1 MKIFRLKAISYKSS
15 TTAGAGTE
23 RLCLAYACF
32 SLLLG
37 LHTGNVIAGPE
48 GGLVTAGQATI
59 STPTATSTVINQATQ
74 NVAIDWQSYNV
85 KQNELVQYLQ
95 PNAAASALN
104 KIFDQNPSQIFGTI
118 KANGQVIL
126 VNPNGVFFSPTARV
140 SVGSLIASGI
150 DIKTN
155 DFMQGKLNFDAGG
168 AGGDGVV
175 VNQGLIE
182 AATGG
187 SVNLIGKAVSNE
199 GLILAHAGQVNLVAG
214 EKMTM
219 DFDGDGLI
227 QFVVDR
233 EVLENAHGL
242 DSQVNNSGTIE
253 ANGGSVL
260 LSGNA
265 SKEVFSKVVNNSGV
279 IKAGR
284 IDKSGG
290 KIRLLGSGAGNSL
303 INTGTIS
310 ASSTSAGEDGGTVE
324 IAAENITSSGTVE
337 ANAVDGKGGQVK
349 IESEDTTL
357 LTGESVVS
365 AASELQQGGVAKI
378 LGDKVGLLDETV
390 VDASGATGGGEVLVG
405 GDFQGANDEVKNA
418 TRTLVAGDAEIK
430 ADAIDE
436 GDGGKVIVWSDE
448 VTGFY
453 GEISAQGGEQGG
465 DGGFVEVS
473 GKEKL
478 AFNGSV
484 DTTAD
489 NGKTG
494 TLLLDPR
501 DILID
506 GNTTDDGDLPDIL
519 FADDNGGGATVDD
532 FSISA
537 GAINTSSNSN
547 NIILQANRDII
558 QSAGEVITFTSGNSL
573 VMQAGGNI
581 TLNDDVT
588 TNGGD
593 IHLES
598 NSPSATDGNTGA
610 GILTIATTKTVT
622 SNGGNIILI
631 AEDFTLDGSV
641 AAGAG
646 NISLTAISDSS
657 GPTGEASFEIGS
669 AADLTDAE
677 LGRFSSTGTV
687 TIGEATTASAAGV
700 IGGGTTIRVGVIDF
714 QAASNVSTAGSVAG
728 NLVFTADDGITFN
741 DDAAFAQQ
749 VTFNADG
756 DSDNTGAITRGAAE
770 VITAPTVNLN
780 AATGIAID
788 TVAANISAVN
798 STSGNIDLNNAATAS
813 TTLTNIDHQGT
824 GNILFDQTGNQT
836 LALTSVTANDGD
848 ITITNTGGV
857 DSDITVKTVT
867 ADTTD
872 DTVSITA
879 EDGIIDDAADTATDI
894 ISAANISLTS
904 SANATGIGQGA
915 EGAIQVNAVV
925 SFAAD
930 ASTGGGNI
938 TVEDTTGDFPLGLVD
953 AGTGTV
959 DLTSAGSM
967 TDANAGAN
975 NIAAATADLTATGA
989 IGDLAGA
996 GNGDVSLA
1004 PTDSLE
1010 TTVSTLSVDAVEAA
1024 IANTIAGGLTVSS
1037 VTPAGVAGSA
1047 LITNNTDLAVTAHT
1061 LSNDGDSI
1069 GYVSTTGSV
1078 TVPDAAI
1085 DVGAGTI
1092 RIEAATDGQ
1101 DVLDATDTDLS
1112 NNLWTADTVV
1122 FASGTGE
1129 SLNLSVDNLTA
1140 NITDTTGGGAGDL
1153 TVAEANGISLTD
1165 IDTADGK
1172 ITVTATLGNIVVVD
1186 VDAAGTNIVALD
1198 STAGNI
1204 NDAAATTEV
1213 ITADSLRLSAE
1224 TGILALDT
1232 AVSNL
1237 AAETDTT
1244 GNLEVFNTGA
1254 LDITTVDGVVGAQIV
1269 DAGTNDGGGDIVIT
1283 ASSPLTITDDVVNND
1298 GGDITLAADGNAA
1311 GDDMAI
1317 NANITATGGDGNI
1330 NLFAGDAINLNGTN
1344 VVSAAGA
1351 GNITAIAGEDF
1362 VSGGANNNGTATGI
1376 LTMGDGSSIET
1387 EDGNIVVRATGSV
1400 DLSLLNADSDG
1411 DGNASGTGDV
1421 TVEADFAGID
1431 GGLSTADTGD
1441 IQDILSGE
1449 GANIIGDTINLI
1461 GPDGIGSG
1469 EDINVTVITELN
1481 TDSSGNNGNI
1491 ELESTGSMPIG
1502 VINAGSGNVTLISTG
1517 TMTDTNA
1524 GTLNITGNLL
1534 DMTANG
1540 GAIGTSGD
1548 KIDTNVTQI
1557 VADTTAVDGSGVFI
1571 NELDGAADG
1580 LAIGTDDILTD
1591 GGDVEIISAGDV
1603 TSASGADIETSG
1615 EVNTAQDS
1623 GAVTITTSGTAIVN
1637 LAGNITTT
1645 GANNNAGNGNT
1656 GGDVMLVTNN
1666 GTIDVALIT
1675 TTGGNATTSGNN
1687 GGDAGLISLD
1697 TGSGN
1702 TINLDGATITAN
1714 GGTTVDATAGNGNN
1728 ITFADQV
1735 MLNTGVT
1742 ISATGNTG
1750 GDIEFSAGVD
1760 GSQTLAVNTD
1770 GTTTFGGAVGN
1781 ATPLASVTTDAGGT
1795 TRIDGGEVST
1805 TGIQTYNDAVILG
1818 ATANINTT
1826 GNNVIFN
1833 DTVNGST
1840 ANTEDLT
1847 IAAGTGD
1854 VSFNG
1859 TVGTG
1864 TPLGDVNVTSTGIFT
1879 IDSNTAP
1886 GANAAATT
1894 DTFLADS
1901 LRVRAS
1907 NRINIG
1913 GDGDGDVILNGSGG
1927 GNVLDL
1933 QSTLA
1938 LSGSVMEFS
1947 SSILLTA
1954 GDVLLE
1960 TTANN
1965 SDIVMDVEGL
1975 TGAAGTPDERIIQTP
1990 GNITTLVG
1998 GGNAQTILQDFESG
2012 GNPAVSTDGKNTV
2025 LNGSTV
2031 SVENLLT
2038 GSSLDDSVF
2047 PQVLANTIAVT
2058 FDGNLALG
2066 DDATSTL
2073 AFTHELDDAQMD
2085 GLLSGGATALGI
2097 TVNALGAD
2105 NGDIVLDRATSFG
2118 ANDLSLTAAGFI
2130 TDNTNG
2136 LAFQSSGLLTL
2147 QSGADIGVTDPGGNT
2162 GNSFTI
2168 DVNNLIT
2175 VTDAVGAV
2183 NITNN
2188 ASAGDATYAVDV
2200 AGTGSITNFTL
2211 TQDANNLLI
2220 DEINASGAVSI
2231 NSAAA
2236 IVDNDDTDIDITGS
2250 TIHLVAATGIA
2261 DGDELSIN
2269 STDGTNGLAA
2279 TTTTGDINIL
2289 DTTGGLTVGA
2299 LTSDFD
2305 DTGATTTTTTGIT
2318 ITGGAAGDDI
2328 RIRAS
2333 SPLTVNDAV
2342 TNTGGGN
2349 ITLAAEGTAN
2359 TDDLTIDDNI
2369 TATGGNGTIQLF
2381 AGGDI
2386 VHTSGT
2392 ISAVN
2397 SGTVDL
2403 FGGRDFADG
2412 TPAAGHADGGIAMT
2426 AGAVVQQA
2434 NGATVTL
2441 AARGDVALA
2450 VTTSTGGTVNITA
2463 GDDTFA
2469 ADTAGAITDANAAA
2483 DNITATT
2490 TVLTADTGIDTDTA
2504 VDNLTAD
2511 NITGNNIDITD
2522 ADDVTLLTTFRN
2534 QAANGTM
2541 ALSTTDGSIDT
2552 STVAVSTQDGAIT
2565 FTANDAGANNDRSIT
2580 VGSGG
2585 IDSNGAGTGN
2595 IILNAADGVAL
2606 GGDVDAGAD
2615 NVTIDADNDAAEVGN
2630 LDTSGA
2636 ISRTAGTVTGNT
2648 LDLDAAQGIVAT
2660 LAGSSIS
2667 ADNNTTGNVDLDNTA
2682 PGAVTV
2688 TSLTTLGTGFV
2699 QFDQTGNE
2707 SLQVNTATTN
2717 DGNVTITNT
2726 GNAAADTLTVTTVT
2740 AGGTGD
2746 IQLTTNT
2753 RGDVVV
2759 NGDLTATTNTIT
2771 VDSSDDI
2778 TLGNAIT
2785 VSTGAGGQINLNVDI
2800 NDDVAATLDLGTGS
2814 TITSADINFSGS
2826 NTNNNDTIA
2835 AQDLVNTWI
2844 ITGSGTL
2851 DNANLSTTADWTDF
2865 QTIEGGN
2872 TTDTI
2877 DQTGG
2882 TAPDNAIDVTLTGV
2896 GSDDGMQGNISDTGS
2911 GGTIALDFNNID
2923 EIFTDETGSTL
2934 TGAPAAQIADA
2945 TWTLNGGNENYSDN
2959 GTGQDL
2965 DFSGPGIFT
2974 TLTGGSGNDK
2984 FDIDADIT
2992 ASING
2997 GAGDDEFEFA
3007 DAVTVTGTIDGGD
3020 GTDVLD
3026 VQNVTAAV
3034 VTVDGPGVDNG
3045 NGGPD
3050 GSRGDIA
3057 ATTDPIDKGISANDF
3072 NNIDTVEGGVG
3083 GFLTGPDV
3091 KTVWNITGAGSGTYG
3106 ENGDETAFSN
3116 FTITGGSD
3124 ADTFVFSGGTLSQVD
3139 GGALGEGNTII
3150 PFTPAGF
3157 GMEYTITGDGQ
3168 GQDNSTIQIL
3178 TGGGNEFFNIDILF
3192 GNDNADI
3199 FTVNDG
3205 VTWSGTF
3212 VAAANAGTATAAAD
3226 QIIFNSTSSVTW
3238 QFNGAGTRP
3247 EVYDSNDISG
3257 AGTVI
3262 VGDIDAGD
3270 AAVDGT
3276 SGTAT
3281 GSGFNF
3287 MEFEIVDGSDA
3298 NDTFNVQSLDND
3310 LTINTGTGTDVINVS
3325 SNAPTN
3331 TGSLDDI
3338 LATLIL
3344 RDTGGSDTLNVSD
3357 SGDADADANGGL
3369 SDTEITGIFGSGG
3382 ATHKIDYNDGG
3393 ASEIENINIDLGSG
3407 GDSFGIS
3414 GVAGSSTVVLNANG
3428 GDDTVNIGGSAN
3440 SLDGILGTLTV
3451 NGGAPSGAV
3460 GDTLIVNDAGDNTGT
3475 IYSISS
3481 GTINRA
3487 GIIPI
3492 DYTTFEQLDLL
3503 TGSGNDAITANG
3515 WAPVTGNVT
3524 DAGPADT
3531 DTFTVNTAF
3540 SVTGDFTIN
3549 RIETLDNFP
3558 VPSVKAL
3565 GADTLTIIEADTV
3578 GSAADPFDFSAN
3590 TLVMTDS
3597 GGTGGTFIDN
3607 QGGNLDIDIDNIF
3620 GSDFSLDNGG
3630 NNLFITGTNGLDVA
3644 TGNVELI
3651 NVGTVTQDATVTVG
3665 NLYIDST
3672 GSITL
3677 TDMANV
3683 INGLATDTT
3692 GGDVN
3697 IVYQSTAIGNFTTA
3711 RGTNVGGIDTNGGD
3725 LTLAAKSVTNST
3737 SITADTETNGGDVSI
3752 DGGVDVNNA
3761 TLDAGTGDLTLST
3774 VDNNEFVQTSGT
3786 GLIVGDAL
3794 AVNSRQTDVDTDINS
3809 FSGVSDTNFIRVDNT
3824 GGGTLTV
3831 NSVDTSANN
3840 ALIDISND
3848 AGNIVVA
3855 DDVDAGTGS
3864 VLLTTTTSGNINN
3877 GGGLV
3882 SGDLIIFNSVGGIGI
3897 TGGAV
3902 MTDAANAVD
3911 SMRFSTGG
3919 VGAAGN
3925 ININEVNNFSTSSLS
3940 FTPATH
3946 ASGQTVTIQ
3955 SNGGAGTITVDEPS
3969 SGDDGL
3975 DANDTLVLDANIN
3988 VTTTTV
3994 TTAGGLANLIYDGN
4008 TTLAGGNTTF
4018 TVDNL
4023 RFGGT
4028 VNTGGSDLAVG
4039 GTGNLGLNGDIQ
4051 NAGIIDLDGINV
4063 VVQANSILES
4073 NVNDIRFAAGGISGS
4088 APLQLIPSAAGESIA
4103 ISTGTPSDLNFNP
4116 AVFSAFGGHLIIGGT
4131 LDPATLPIQPTAATV
4146 LADFITIE
4154 DPFNMPSAQ
4163 GLTLLASG
4171 IVLDTNSINVGG
4183 SGGGAFNAIAVGNAC
4198 TVCAGLTQDGN
4209 ITANQ
4214 NIVIDAGSGLLVA
4227 EGTIENAGSIELNF
4241 AGGDVQ
4247 IALGENEDNANNLQG
4262 NANGVELDAGVENFI
4277 NNILGLTVNAV
4288 IVTFFNPASA
4298 LIGLQEVAFI
4308 DVGLFEEELTL
4319 FGTIGRGIA
4328 LSLAQCEEIEG
4339 CAPNVTEEELV
4350 ELIEGLEGRIAE
4362 LERRL
4367 AEEGD
4372 PAERARLEELI
4383 AGFTQELE
4391 NFRDYQQQLAE
4402 FFEPAEEEFEDE
4414 FADEFTDE
4422 FIEEAPAGP
4431 PDVDTVEKLAG
4442 MLKVINAR
4450 IQWLESL
4457 KDDPEERA
4465 RLSEITGM
4473 ELTKEDL
4480 DAIIEATRAEAGFIE
4495 NQLKLLLEGKEARH
4509 DDVQRRL
4516 FTADAGDDANIM
4528 TVAYGPS
4535 LLDLDI
4541 QGTTLYYR

>member
-1 MKIFRLKAISYKSS
+1 VKIFRSKTISYKSS
-15 TTAGAGTE
+15 AAVGAGTE
-23 RLCLAYACF
+23 RSCLAYACF

-48 GGLVTAGQATI
+48 GGQVTAGQATI
-59 STPTATSTVINQATQ
+59 STPTATSTVIDQATQ

-150 DIKTN
+150 DIKTD
-155 DFMQGKLNFDAGG
+155 DFMQGKLNFDAAG

-290 KIRLLGSGAGNSL
+290 RIRLVGSGSGNSL

-310 ASSTSAGEDGGTVE
+310 ASATTAGEDGGTVE
-324 IAAENITSSGTVE
+324 ISAENITSSGTIE
-337 ANAVDGKGGQVK
+337 AKAVDGNGGQIN

-357 LTGESVVS
+357 LTEQSVVS
-365 AASELQQGGVAKI
+365 VASELQQGGVAKI
-378 LGDKVGLLDETV
+378 LGDKAGLLDDTV

-453 GEISAQGGEQGG
+453 GEISARGGEQDG

-478 AFNGSV
+478 AFDGRV

-519 FADDNGGGATVDD
+519 FADDNGGGATNDD
-532 FSISA
+532 FAISA

-622 SNGGNIILI
+622 SSGGNIILI

-657 GPTGEASFEIGS
+657 GPTGEAAFEIGS

-700 IGGGTTIRVGVIDF
+700 IGGGTMIRVGSIDF
-714 QAASNVSTAGSVAG
+714 QAASNVSTAGGVAG
-728 NLVFTADDGITFN
+728 SLVFTADNGITFN
-741 DDAAFAQQ
+741 DDAAFGQA

-756 DSDNTGAITRGAAE
+756 DGNNTGAITRGAAE
-770 VITAPTVNLN
+770 VITASTVNLN

-788 TVAANISAVN
+788 IVAANISAVN
-798 STSGNIDLNNAATAS
+798 TTSGNIDLDNAATAS

-848 ITITNTGGV
+848 ITITNTGGA

-1024 IANTIAGGLTVSS
+1024 IANTIAGGVTVSS

-1085 DVGAGTI
+1085 DVGTGTI

-1204 NDAAATTEV
+1204 NDSGAVSEV

-1244 GNLEVFNTGA
+1244 GNLEIFNTGA
-1254 LDITTVDGVVGAQIV
+1254 LDITTVDGVVGVQII
-1269 DAGTNDGGGDIVIT
+1269 DTGANDGGGDIVIT

-1400 DLSLLNADSDG
+1400 DLSVLDTDSDTAG
-1411 DGNASGTGDV
+1411 AVGDV
-1421 TVEADFAGID
+1421 TVEADYAGID

-1461 GPDGIGSG
+1461 GPDGIGAG

-1481 TDSSGNNGNI
+1481 ADSSGNNGNI
-1491 ELESTGSMPIG
+1491 ELESTGAMPVG
-1502 VINAGSGNVTLISTG
+1502 VINAGTGNVTLISG
-1517 TMTDTNA
+1517 AAITDTNA
-1524 GTLNITGNLL
+1524 GTLNITGTNLA
-1534 DMTANG
+1534 MTAS

-1548 KIDTNVTQI
+1548 KIDTNVAQI

-1580 LAIGTDDILTD
+1580 LAIGAGDILTD
-1591 GGDVEIISAGDV
+1591 GGDVEIMSAGDV
-1603 TSASGADIETSG
+1603 TSAGGSDIETSG
-1615 EVNTAQDS
+1615 EVNTAQAS
-1623 GAVTITTSGTAIVN
+1623 GSVTISTSGTAVIN

-1645 GANNNAGNGNT
+1645 GADHNAANGNT
-1656 GGDVMLVTNN
+1656 GGDVMLTTND

-1675 TTGGNATTSGNN
+1675 TSGGDATTSGDN
-1687 GGDAGLISLD
+1687 GGNAGLISLN

-1714 GGTTVDATAGNGNN
+1714 GGATVDATAGNGND
-1728 ITFADQV
+1728 ITFADPV

-1742 ISATGNTG
+1742 VSATGNTG
-1750 GDIEFSAGVD
+1750 GNIDFSNSVD
-1760 GSQTLAVNTD
+1760 GSQALAVNTN

-1781 ATPLASVTTDAGGT
+1781 ATPLASVTTDAGGA

-1938 LSGSVMEFS
+1938 LAGSVMEFS

-2025 LNGSTV
+2025 LDGASV
-2031 SVENLLT
+2031 SVENLVT
-2038 GSSLDDSVF
+2038 GTNLDDSVF
-2047 PQVLANTIAVT
+2047 PQILANTISVS

-2073 AFTHELDDAQMD
+2073 AFAHELDDAQMD

-2105 NGDIVLDRATSFG
+2105 NGDIVLDRTTSFG

-2175 VTDAVGAV
+2175 VADAVGAV

-2211 TQDANNLLI
+2211 TQDTNDLLI
-2220 DEINASGAVSI
+2220 NEINASGAVSI
-2231 NSAAA
+2231 NSAVA

-2269 STDGTNGLAA
+2269 ATDGTNGLAA
-2279 TTTTGDINIL
+2279 TTATGDINIL
-2289 DTTGGLTVGA
+2289 DTAGGLSIGS
-2299 LTSDFD
+2299 LTTDFD
-2305 DTGATTTTTTGIT
+2305 DTGATTTTTNGVS

-2328 RIRAS
+2328 RIRAN

-2342 TNTGGGN
+2342 SNTGGGD
-2349 ITLAAEGTAN
+2349 ITLAAEGTAL

-2381 AGGDI
+2381 AGGD
-2386 VHTSGT
+2386 VVQNTGTTVSAAGATGT
-2392 ISAVN
+2392 IDVFA
-2397 SGTVDL
+2397 
-2403 FGGRDFADG
+2403 GRDFNDG
-2412 TPAAGHADGGIAMT
+2412 SPAAGHADGGIDMNGT
-2426 AGAVVQQA
+2426 ASIQQA
-2434 NGATVTL
+2434 DGATVSLT
-2441 AARGDVALA
+2441 ARGDVDV
-2450 VTTSTGGTVNITA
+2450 VTVSSTAGTVNVTA
-2463 GDDTFA
+2463 GDETFA
-2469 ADTAGAITDANAAA
+2469 ADTAGAITDDNAATT
-2483 DNITATT
+2483 NITATT

-2541 ALSTTDGSIDT
+2541 ALTTTDGSIDT

-2565 FTANDAGANNDRSIT
+2565 FTANDAGANNDRGIT

-2585 IDSNGAGTGN
+2585 MDSNGAGSGN
-2595 IILNAADGVAL
+2595 ITLNAADGVAL

-2615 NVTIDADNDAAEVGN
+2615 NVTIDADNDAAEAGN
-2630 LDTSGA
+2630 LDTDGA

-2660 LAGSSIS
+2660 LAGSTIS
-2667 ADNNTTGNVDLDNTA
+2667 ADNNTTGDIDLDNTA

-2688 TSLTTLGTGFV
+2688 TSLTAQGTGFV
-2699 QFDQTGNE
+2699 QFDQIGDE

-2717 DGNVTITNT
+2717 DGNVTLTNT
-2726 GNAAADTLTVTTVT
+2726 GNAAADSLTVTTVT
-2740 AGGTGD
+2740 AGGTND
-2746 IQLTTNT
+2746 IQITTNT

-2778 TLGNAIT
+2778 TLGNAIAI
-2785 VSTGAGGQINLNVDI
+2785 STGAGGQVNLNVDT

-2814 TITSADINFSGS
+2814 TITSADINFDGS
-2826 NTNNNDTIA
+2826 AADFNDTIA
-2835 AQDLVNTWI
+2835 AQDLANTWI

-2865 QTIEGGN
+2865 QTIVGGN

-2882 TAPDNAIDVTLTGV
+2882 TAPDNAIDVVLTDV
-2896 GSDDGMQGNISDTGS
+2896 GAVDGMMGNISGTGI
-2911 GGTIALDFNNID
+2911 TTTNFDNID

-2934 TGAPAAQIADA
+2934 TGAPAAEIANA
-2945 TWTLNGGNENYSDN
+2945 TWTINGGNENYSDN
-2959 GTGQDL
+2959 GSGQDL
-2965 DFSGPGIFT
+2965 DFSGSGIFT
-2974 TLTGGSGNDK
+2974 TLTGGTGNDK
-2984 FDIDADIT
+2984 FDIDANYT
-2992 ASING
+2992 GSIGG
-2997 GAGDDEFEFA
+2997 GAGNDEFEFA
-3007 DAVTVTGTIDGGD
+3007 DAVTLTGTIDGGA
-3020 GTDVLD
+3020 GTDILD
-3026 VQNVTAAV
+3026 VQLVTAAA
-3034 VTVDGPGVDNG
+3034 VTVAGAG
-3045 NGGPD
+3045 NTD
-3050 GSRGDIA
+3050 GSRGDIT
-3057 ATTDPIDKGISANDF
+3057 ATVDPINKGVAADDF
-3072 NNIDTVEGGVG
+3072 DNIDTVEGAVG
-3083 GFLTGPDV
+3083 AFLTGPNVD
-3091 KTVWNITGAGSGTYG
+3091 TIWNITGNGSGTYG
-3106 ENGDETAFSN
+3106 ENGDETSFSN
-3116 FTITGGSD
+3116 FTITGGD
-3124 ADTFVFSGGTLSQVD
+3124 QADTFIFGGAGRLATVD
-3139 GGALGEGNTII
+3139 GGSLGEGNTLI

-3168 GQDNSTIQIL
+3168 GEDNSTLQIL

-3212 VAAANAGTATAAAD
+3212 VAAANTGTATAAAD

-3257 AGTVI
+3257 SGTVV

-3287 MEFEIVDGSDA
+3287 MEFEIVDGSDSG
-3298 NDTFNVQSLDND
+3298 DIFNVQAIDND
-3310 LTINTGTGTDVINVS
+3310 LMVNTGTGTDVINVS

-3338 LATLIL
+3338 LATLTL
-3344 RDTGGSDTLNVSD
+3344 RDTGGTDTLNVSD
-3357 SGDADADANGGL
+3357 GGDADADANGGL

-3407 GDSFGIS
+3407 GDAFGIS
-3414 GVAGSSTVVLNANG
+3414 GVAASSTVVLNANG
-3428 GDDTVNIGGSAN
+3428 GDDTVNIGGTAN

-3460 GDTLIVNDAGDNTGT
+3460 GDTLIVNDAGDTTGT

-3558 VPSVKAL
+3558 VPSMKAL

-3597 GGTGGTFIDN
+3597 GGTGGTFVDN

-3651 NVGTVTQDATVTVG
+3651 NVANVTQDATVTVG
-3665 NLYIDST
+3665 NLYVNST
-3672 GSITL
+3672 GSVTL

-3683 INGLATDTT
+3683 INGLAADTT
-3692 GGDVN
+3692 GGDVD
-3697 IVYQSTAIGNFTTA
+3697 IVYQN
-3711 RGTNVGGIDTNGGD
+3711 TNVGAFATPRGTAASGIDTNGGD

-3737 SITADTETNGGDVSI
+3737 RITADTETNGGDVNI
-3752 DGGVDVNNA
+3752 DGGVDVDNA

-3774 VDNNEFVQTSGT
+3774 VDNNEFVQTSNT

-3794 AVNSRQTDVDTDINS
+3794 AVNSRQTDVDTGINS
-3809 FSGVSDTNFIRVDNT
+3809 FSGVSDTSFIRVDNT

-3831 NSVDTSANN
+3831 NSVDTSAGN
-3840 ALIDISND
+3840 ALIAISND

-3855 DDVDAGTGS
+3855 DDVNAGTGN
-3864 VLLTTTTSGNINN
+3864 VQLTTTTSGNINN
-3877 GGGLV
+3877 GGGSV
-3882 SGDLIIFNSVGGIGI
+3882 AGDMILLNAAGGIGI

-3902 MTDAANAVD
+3902 RTDVSGTTSNA
-3911 SMRFSTGG
+3911 REFRTGG
-3919 VGAAGN
+3919 AGSAGN
-3925 ININEVNNFSTSSLS
+3925 INVNDVNSFNVSTLFFSTAG
-3940 FTPATH
+3940 TAQTATI
-3946 ASGQTVTIQ
+3946 A
-3955 SNGGAGTITVDEPS
+3955 SNGGAGTITIDEAV

-3975 DANDTLVLDANIN
+3975 GANDTLILDANIN

-4028 VNTGGSDLAVG
+4028 VNTGGSDLEVG

-4063 VVQANSILES
+4063 VVEADSILES

-4088 APLQLIPSAAGESIA
+4088 APLQLIPSAVGESIA

-4116 AVFSAFGGHLIIGGT
+4116 AVFSAFSGHLIIGGT
-4131 LDPATLPIQPTAATV
+4131 LDPATLPIEPTAATV
-4146 LADFITIE
+4146 LADLITIE

-4171 IVLDTNSINVGG
+4171 IVLDTNSISVGG
-4183 SGGGAFNAIAVGNAC
+4183 AGGGAFNAIAVGNAC

-4214 NIVIDAGSGLLVA
+4214 NIVIDAGSGVLVS
-4227 EGTIENAGSIELNF
+4227 EGTIENAGNIELNF
-4241 AGGDVQ
+4241 AGGNVQ
-4247 IALGENEDNANNLQG
+4247 VALGENEDNANNLQG
-4262 NANGVELDAGVENFI
+4262 NATGSELDAGIENFI
-4277 NNILGLTVNAV
+4277 NNVLGLTVNAV
-4288 IVTFFNPASA
+4288 VVSFFNPASA

-4350 ELIEGLEGRIAE
+4350 ELIEGLEGRIEE

-4367 AEEGD
+4367 VEESD
-4372 PAERARLEELI
+4372 PVERARLEELI
-4383 AGFTQELE
+4383 TGFTQELE

-4422 FIEEAPAGP
+4422 FVEEAPAGP

-4442 MLKVINAR
+4442 MLKVVNAR

-4495 NQLKLLLEGKEARH
+4495 NQLKLLLEGKEARN
-4509 DDVQRRL
+4509 DDLQPL

-4535 LLDLDI
+4535 PLDLAT